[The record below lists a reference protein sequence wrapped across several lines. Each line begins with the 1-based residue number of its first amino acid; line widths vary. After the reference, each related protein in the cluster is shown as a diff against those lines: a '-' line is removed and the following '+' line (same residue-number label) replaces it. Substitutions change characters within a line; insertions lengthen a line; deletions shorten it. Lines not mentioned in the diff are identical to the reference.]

1 MYRGVCPVCQH
12 DNASEFVVYDHKTY
26 NCWACGSSG
35 DVINLLKD
43 KFKLDFF
50 GAAEK
55 LAELMNVDLSTDKG
69 YQAKKEA
76 VNKQMDWAKACQ
88 RNVKVV
94 KDYLN
99 KKRGLSD
106 STIEYFQLG
115 ADKYG
120 NVAIPLIDSNG
131 RYVSWAVR
139 RFEGQPKYLTGKNNE
154 IFTKAE
160 FLYNMRGA
168 KERLTNTLYLV
179 EGFFCAMSLHQAGF
193 AGVAYN
199 SSQPSKQHIQRVSS
213 LLKYH
218 PEMTVVL
225 VPDNDGVAYPLVE
238 KVRKNLLRY
247 APELPVEVLML
258 PDGCKDVNDFFVDG
272 HTSEEWNELPRE
284 PIDLFVLKQEL
295 KKCGSQTAE
304 RKMVEAYSKTVKDN
318 LILLQIA
325 DYLAD
330 KWGTPAEAVSDF
342 LNVSRAGMQLDS
354 DFKDPDQCIAET
366 VKMLKEPVMQYGV
379 ESLDMGIRGAGRRK
393 DVTIVGA
400 CSSVG
405 KTFFVIC
412 MAADMVVRQRKHI
425 VFFSLEMSAGALFE
439 RLIACLLGR
448 STDIVDKMLLEGD
461 PLAYQVL
468 EKLRE
473 YIYVVDKNGLTIE
486 EIDAYIKTANSKM
499 FDGNLD
505 CIFIDYLQ
513 YMKGCSEYQVL
524 AETAKGLKPLAKN
537 NNIHVIA
544 LSQLNRGV
552 NPWERPDMGK
562 LKGGG
567 DIEASG
573 DEILL
578 LWRPEKDPNILPDER
593 ELKKNKVMCAIGKA
607 RHGAR
612 IDETELVFDP
622 STSRMTMPKEK

>member
-1 MYRGVCPVCQH
+1 MYRGICPVCQH
-12 DNASEFVVYDHKTY
+12 DNNSEFVIYDHKTY
-26 NCWACGSSG
+26 HCWACGSSG
-35 DVINLLKD
+35 DVINLLRD
-43 KFKLDFF
+43 KYRLDFF
-50 GAAEK
+50 AAAEK
-55 LAELMNVDLSTDKG
+55 LADLMNVDLTHDKG
-69 YQAKKEA
+69 YKARKEA
-76 VNKQMDWAKACQ
+76 VNKRQEWARACV
-88 RNVKVV
+88 RNRKVV

-99 KKRGLSD
+99 KVRGLSD
-106 STIEYFQLG
+106 STIDYFQLG
-115 ADKYG
+115 ADEHG
-120 NVAIPLIDSNG
+120 NVSIPLIDANG

-139 RFEGQPKYLTGKNNE
+139 RFEGQPKYLTGKNDE

-160 FLYNMRGA
+160 FLFNMRGA
-168 KERLTNTLYLV
+168 KEKLTNTLYLV
-179 EGFFCAMSLHQAGF
+179 EGFFCAMSLYEAGF
-193 AGVAYN
+193 AAVAYN
-199 SSQPSKQHIQRVSS
+199 SSQPSKQHIQKIAA

-218 PEMTVVL
+218 PELTVVL

-258 PDGCKDVNDFFVDG
+258 PDGMKDVNDFFVAG
-272 HTSEEWNELPRE
+272 HTSEEYLQLPKE

-295 KKCGSQTAE
+295 QKCGSRTAE
-304 RKMVEAYSKTVKDN
+304 RKMVESYAKTVKDN
-318 LILLQIA
+318 LTLLQIA
-325 DYLAD
+325 SYLAGN
-330 KWGTPAEAVSDF
+330 WGVTTEAVDDF
-342 LNVSRAGMQLDS
+342 LQVSRQGMDLDS

-366 VKMLKEPVMQYGV
+366 VKMLKEPVMSYGV
-379 ESLDMGIRGAGRRK
+379 RTLDDGIRGAGRRK

-405 KTFFVIC
+405 KTFFVVC

-448 STDIVDKMLLEGD
+448 SSDIVDKMLIEGD
-461 PLAYQVL
+461 PLAYSVL

-486 EIDAYIKTANSKM
+486 EIDAYVKTANSKM
-499 FDGNLD
+499 FDGQLD
-505 CIFIDYLQ
+505 CVFIDYLQ

-537 NNIHVIA
+537 NNIHVVA

-578 LWRPEKDPNILPDER
+578 LWRPEKDPNLLPGER

-612 IDETELVFDP
+612 IDETELIFDP
-622 STSRMTMPKEK
+622 ATSRIRGV